1 MTFPGFQITSAE
13 EYDDCVSSIASLVR
27 VRYYFSSAIAPG
39 EELPIRRVT
48 KDLFPTLILSVVPIL
63 SVPG

>member
-1 MTFPGFQITSAE
+1 MTFPGFQITCAE

-27 VRYYFSSAIAPG
+27 VRYYFSLVIAPG

-48 KDLFPTLILSVVPIL
+48 KDLFRLLF
-63 SVPG
+63 